1 MLRPST
7 RSWRNFAIKIALFWF
22 AKLWIC
28 QIDVTRPICHIV
40 ERGFLPD
47 DLRRDGFLVPALA
60 ARQALAS
67 TQANR

>member
-40 ERGFLPD
+40 ERGFLPCLMSFAVMD
-47 DLRRDGFLVPALA
+47 FLLLPWLRGR
-60 ARQALAS
+60 R
-67 TQANR
+67 